1 VLDSSGLSAA
11 AAADGIAIIAAGPIG
26 EAVAAGQIAVAAVP
40 AEVLDSNAVQAAASI
55 VIMAATLDRRAV
67 RNLFQKC

>member
-1 VLDSSGLSAA
+1 MLDSSGLSAA
-11 AAADGIAIIAAGPIG
+11 AAADAIAIIAAETIE

-40 AEVLDSNAVQAAASI
+40 AEVLDSNAAQAAASI

-67 RNLFQKC
+67 LNSFPKC

>member
-1 VLDSSGLSAA
+1 MLDSSGLSAA
-11 AAADGIAIIAAGPIG
+11 AAADGIAIIAAGTIG